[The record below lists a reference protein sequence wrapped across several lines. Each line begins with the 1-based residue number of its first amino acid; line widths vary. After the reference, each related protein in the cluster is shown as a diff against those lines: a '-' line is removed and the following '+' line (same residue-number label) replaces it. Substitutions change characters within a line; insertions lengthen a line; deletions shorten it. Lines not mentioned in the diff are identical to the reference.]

1 MDEEENNKK
10 KKKSLREQRSLAKNS
25 FYSYLGSYSNYFL
38 ALVTSFL
45 LARMISIESWGYL
58 ITATSII
65 SIFKFVIGYF
75 PPGLSASLNYY
86 IPRYK
91 SLKQM
96 SKLRSFVLNSV
107 YTKLLIEAVFF
118 SLILMIFVVC
128 SEIFA
133 LSLNGFIHLLFILA
147 PLMLIDN
154 LFNFLRSIHVGF
166 GRFKFNYMISI
177 IKFIINA
184 GLLLILFLFNENVTI
199 EKIAV
204 VNILTTLYPLL
215 ISFIVFFFSFLK
227 MKKTDEK
234 PLKYK
239 EFFYTAIKY
248 GGFVSTQSVL
258 SNIWGEVKKVSTNVF
273 VSEEMV
279 TGYTIAKRYTEVVSL
294 SISSF
299 ANPLLVSFSS
309 LSSKNET
316 SKISKIYKLYFK
328 YSFFL
333 ISLVS
338 GVLFLFGDFFLF
350 FVYGE
355 DYLVFS
361 FLLKLFIFTMIFN
374 PIGNLFFV
382 GLKST
387 NKVKQIPIIDMLLFL
402 LRVSFFLIGI
412 IFYGI
417 YGALIGLIISRF
429 IIFLLLY
436 YFSWKILKIKLNLI
450 KIILQFLIFFSSL
463 FGALIIGDLLLN
475 EVYYMILQNLNLTIF
490 RYMNIFSLGI
500 FLVLF
505 FSLNFILK
513 IITKNDIEN
522 VESILTKEKLRYKI
536 VRKFLK
542 MLKNI
547 AR

>member
-1 MDEEENNKK
+1 MN
-10 KKKSLREQRSLAKNS
+10 
-25 FYSYLGSYSNYFL
+25 
-38 ALVTSFL
+38 
-45 LARMISIESWGYL
+45 GY
-58 ITATSII
+58 
-65 SIFKFVIGYF
+65 
-75 PPGLSASLNYY
+75 
-86 IPRYK
+86 
-91 SLKQM
+91 
-96 SKLRSFVLNSV
+96 
-107 YTKLLIEAVFF
+107 
-118 SLILMIFVVC
+118 
-128 SEIFA
+128 
-133 LSLNGFIHLLFILA
+133 IHLLFILA
-147 PLMLIDN
+147 PLMLITN

-166 GRFKFNYMISI
+166 GRFKFNYIISI

-184 GLLLILFLFNENVTI
+184 GLLLILFLFIENVTI
-199 EKIAV
+199 EKIAI

-227 MKKTDEK
+227 LKKTDEK

-248 GGFVSTQSVL
+248 GGFVSTQTAI
-258 SNIWGEVKKVSTNVF
+258 SNIWAEVKKVSTNVF
-273 VSEEMV
+273 VSEEMT

-294 SISSF
+294 STSSF

-309 LSSKNET
+309 LSSKNENT
-316 SKISKIYKLYFK
+316 KISKIYKLYFK

-338 GVLFLFGDFFLF
+338 GVLFLFGDLFLF

-355 DYLVFS
+355 DFLVFS

-387 NKVKQIPIIDMLLFL
+387 NKVKMIPIIDMILFS

-417 YGALIGLIISRF
+417 YGALIGLIMSRF

-436 YFSWKILKIKLNLI
+436 YFSWKILKIKLNLN

-475 EVYYMILQNLNLTIF
+475 EVYYIILQNLNLTIF

-536 VRKFLK
+536 IRKFLK
-542 MLKNI
+542 ILKNI

>member
-1 MDEEENNKK
+1 M
-10 KKKSLREQRSLAKNS
+10 
-25 FYSYLGSYSNYFL
+25 
-38 ALVTSFL
+38 
-45 LARMISIESWGYL
+45 L
-58 ITATSII
+58 IT
-65 SIFKFVIGYF
+65 
-75 PPGLSASLNYY
+75 
-86 IPRYK
+86 
-91 SLKQM
+91 
-96 SKLRSFVLNSV
+96 
-107 YTKLLIEAVFF
+107 
-118 SLILMIFVVC
+118 
-128 SEIFA
+128 
-133 LSLNGFIHLLFILA
+133 
-147 PLMLIDN
+147 N

-166 GRFKFNYMISI
+166 GRFKFNYIISI

-199 EKIAV
+199 EKIAI

-227 MKKTDEK
+227 LKKTDEK

-248 GGFVSTQSVL
+248 GGFVSTQTAI
-258 SNIWGEVKKVSTNVF
+258 SNIWAEVKKVSTNVF
-273 VSEEMV
+273 VSEEMT

-294 SISSF
+294 STSSF

-309 LSSKNET
+309 LSSKNENT
-316 SKISKIYKLYFK
+316 KISKIYKLYFK

-338 GVLFLFGDFFLF
+338 GVLFLLVDFFLF

-387 NKVKQIPIIDMLLFL
+387 NKVKMIPIIDMILFS

-417 YGALIGLIISRF
+417 YGALIGLIMSRF

-436 YFSWKILKIKLNLI
+436 YFSWKILKIKLNLN

-475 EVYYMILQNLNLTIF
+475 EVYYIILQNLNLTIF

-536 VRKFLK
+536 IRKFLK
-542 MLKNI
+542 ILKNI